1 MGHIEPDLASQPASG
16 VKVFLYAIEHELEEK
31 FVTAGG
37 PGGQNVNKVSTAVQL
52 RFNVKRSAAFDDEQ
66 KGMIHRLLAS
76 RITEEGDLIV
86 FVQTHRSQ
94 LRNRDEA
101 RQRLIEMLEKALIKP
116 KRRVATKPSR
126 AAKAR
131 RVDNKTKRGAIKRQR
146 GRIADD

>member
-1 MGHIEPDLASQPASG
+1 
-16 VKVFLYAIEHELEEK
+16 VKVFLHNFEHELEEK

-37 PGGQNVNKVSTAVQL
+37 PGGQNVNKVATAVQL

-66 KGMIHRLLAS
+66 KWMIRRALAN
-76 RITEEGDLIV
+76 RITEDGDLIL

-101 RQRLIEMLEKALIKP
+101 RERLVEMLEKALVKP
-116 KRRVATKPSR
+116 KRRVPTKPSK

-131 RVDNKTKRGAIKRQR
+131 RVDSKVKRGAIKRER
-146 GRIADD
+146 SRTSDD